1 MNLIQLRVKKNA
13 AYGKPSEW
21 SKTHTPSC
29 KHESGWTYVMEVE
42 DEVNVDDIPD
52 EAYDRVDGWARRN
65 SFYIGNKALAKL
77 SFSKAQICV
86 GDVINC
92 HPTCHTITKEQLG
105 NYNCQNANS
114 AGYHGTYKN
123 TLAQLAGVCLT
134 PGAPHSSAQKILQ
147 CPGSSSDKD
156 VCFNM
161 EYYRGNSFMS
171 PGRGSAPYGV
181 YYHWS
186 GDHREWHTWGCGIS
200 YSPEG
205 LLPHNGG
212 HKYEWGMYQSP
223 GSSCA
228 PRTHM
233 NLIQLRVQ

>member
-1 MNLIQLRVKKNA
+1 M
-13 AYGKPSEW
+13 G
-21 SKTHTPSC
+21 
-29 KHESGWTYVMEVE
+29 
-42 DEVNVDDIPD
+42 
-52 EAYDRVDGWARRN
+52 
-65 SFYIGNKALAKL
+65 GNKAL
-77 SFSKAQICV
+77 KAMKNVNEVEICV
-86 GDVINC
+86 GDTINC
-92 HPTCHTITKEQLG
+92 HPTCHRITKAQIG

-134 PGAPHSSAQKILQ
+134 PGAPHSSAQKILK
-147 CPGSSSDKD
+147 CPSSTDPKR
-156 VCFNM
+156 CFNM
-161 EYYRGNSFMS
+161 NSYRGNSFMS
-171 PGRGSAPYGV
+171 AGRGSAPYGV

-233 NLIQLRVQ
+233 NLIQLRVKKNAAYGKPSEWSKTHTPSCKHESGWTYVMEVEDEVNVDDIPDGAYDRVDGWARRNSF